1 MTNLPMNLT
10 VKHVPQS
17 NVFPILFPYDP
28 YFVRIQGTVLQCNSR
43 SNRFDSPVPIC
54 QHFSSQKTNVFH
66 LPTGVVHVRVG
77 LRVRVRV
84 RVRLRVGLRVEKKIL
99 KVTK

>member
-43 SNRFDSPVPIC
+43 SNRFDSPRFQSVSTFQARKQMSFIYRRESYM
-54 QHFSSQKTNVFH
+54 FELDFEFEFEFE
-66 LPTGVVHVRVG
+66 LDFE
-77 LRVRVRV
+77 LDFE
-84 RVRLRVGLRVEKKIL
+84 LKK
-99 KVTK
+99 KF